1 MFYLGFYKN
10 KDCILLFYFEKVKKT
25 IPKSKK
31 GIKNWTFIN
40 VQEMSNFQ
48 NPKIVLKNT
57 VFFTFSP
64 YSSQLFFEVS
74 QFCDDNFFG
83 FLQKL

>member
-1 MFYLGFYKN
+1 MNMFYLGFYK
-10 KDCILLFYFEKVKKT
+10 KYRLYSYFVSFFLFYFEKVKKT

-57 VFFTFSP
+57 VFFTFDHTRHN
-64 YSSQLFFEVS
+64 YF
-74 QFCDDNFFG
+74 
-83 FLQKL
+83 

>member
-1 MFYLGFYKN
+1 MYMFYLGFYKN

-40 VQEMSNFQ
+40 VQ
-48 NPKIVLKNT
+48 K
-57 VFFTFSP
+57 
-64 YSSQLFFEVS
+64 
-74 QFCDDNFFG
+74 
-83 FLQKL
+83 

>member
-10 KDCILLFYFEKVKKT
+10 KDYILILLVSFFFYFEKVKKT

-57 VFFTFSP
+57 VFFTFDHTRHN
-64 YSSQLFFEVS
+64 YF
-74 QFCDDNFFG
+74 
-83 FLQKL
+83 